1 MTYKEKSKHF
11 IENEK
16 QFQLGMIPTEQS
28 NPVTKNL
35 SADIMKDTKLGV

>member
-28 NPVTKNL
+28 TCY
-35 SADIMKDTKLGV
+35 